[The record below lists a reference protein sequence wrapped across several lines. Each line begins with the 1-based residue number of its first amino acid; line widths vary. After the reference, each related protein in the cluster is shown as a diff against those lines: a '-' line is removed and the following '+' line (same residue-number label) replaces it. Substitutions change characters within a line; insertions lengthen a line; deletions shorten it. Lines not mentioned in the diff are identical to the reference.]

1 MLWKSL
7 SLRWR
12 MTLLIVLIPLVLL
25 MPGFVA
31 AGVAYRHQYREARL
45 SKARMVTF
53 QLEQT
58 LADVEPYVS
67 SVRDLPDLNRFLKQS
82 IADQPEMAFAAVV
95 LDNGLILYHSL
106 PGVSNYPDAGLLAL
120 RPEADFQHRQISSA
134 GLRNLYVVSH
144 KLPLAQL
151 EDHDVY
157 AVVGLIPEVVDPPL
171 LGLAP
176 PLMGVALAALL
187 GVLLQLALG
196 RLIFSPIQRLAE
208 GAAIIGAGDLQYR
221 IAAEGRDEVS
231 FLAQRFNDMADRLG
245 HLVVTLEEQVAQRTA
260 ALAERS
266 QQFEAVAKVS
276 GEAVN
281 IRSVPLLL
289 ETTVN
294 AISEHFGYYHAG
306 IFLTDEDGE
315 WALLSAAS
323 SAGGQQM
330 LARRHRLRVGRQG
343 IVGAVIETGR
353 ARIALDVGADAVWF
367 DTPELP
373 ETRSEIALPL
383 KDTDGRVVG
392 ALDVQSRNAQAFNE
406 QDVEVLQLLA
416 DQVSVALQNARLLER
431 TRSALDELSTL
442 QHEETR
448 QGWARVVNRLRPQ
461 AYEYD
466 RVSVNP
472 VLPMPMPSS
481 LAEDSTHGTIVRD
494 GNVPMLVEPM
504 RYRGQTLGVVALSDA
519 GRLWTEEEMDLV
531 ESVSDQIAVA
541 LENARL
547 FEEAQ
552 RNARH
557 QALLNYVL
565 NAAASTSVSPE
576 EALGKI
582 AGILA
587 QGLGMAVGIF
597 TFVKEQS
604 DRVQLQSFI
613 APDGAP
619 LLSSGETY
627 NLTED
632 LRIFFRGLDAPALSK
647 MLPFIDASGLDDL
660 YELDRVLYVVVSTAT
675 TRIGFIAMVQR
686 KDDILLDPET
696 RALARSLAQQVGVV
710 IENLRLLEETQRRS
724 AELQALYQVSLQL
737 GEELDVQ
744 AINRLIVEQAVSLF
758 DAESCGF
765 FIHDQSSDTLVLQET
780 VGSLV
785 EYSDL
790 VLKPGEGL
798 SGTVLMS
805 GELLRIASYSE
816 WQRRV
821 DEIARSQFGPALGV
835 PLSSAEGVRGVL
847 FIARE
852 VEAPLFDDADVRLAE
867 LFASQAAVALES
879 ARLYEENVVRA
890 QNLQQLYEAGL
901 DLVSRLD
908 AEEVLTYGADWAR
921 RLLGGAQALIFY
933 WNDEQSRY
941 LNGISVGE
949 EYAAAIENV
958 DIGKLSP
965 RAGGITETI
974 EKLGEAVIV
983 NDTSQDPRVSP
994 KLVEYGMLAQIGAPL
1009 RFGRRTQGVIYVN
1022 SEEAGH
1028 FSTEDVQLLEF
1039 LGSQI
1044 ATALENSMLF
1054 SRTETALN
1062 VVAEQARSQS
1072 NVAQATSLLSEQ
1084 GAAALGQV
1092 LGLLGETAE
1101 VSRCIYFQ
1109 AVNGDDRPRWVVER
1123 VWSAPDTGP
1132 LASTAES
1139 FPIVEDWKERLD
1151 EEAIHVRLS
1160 DASPEAQAFL
1170 EAWRGHSL
1178 LGLAVAGA
1186 GSDLPGLLAFVDTH
1200 EERIWEEEQIA
1211 PLRTVAT
1218 AITSTL
1224 ARERLFQQVQEALAE
1239 TEALYEAGTALNTA
1253 LDYGEIL
1260 DTLRTY
1266 TSLGQGVAN
1275 ISVQIFNRPWS
1286 PTDTPEWVNV
1296 MARWPAVEAEGLLDR
1311 YPVETF
1317 PSIADIMAAGELVIV
1332 EEVETDPR
1340 LDEETRRIFSEVM
1353 GARSTIFIPL
1363 FVAGRA
1369 IGFVNAVYPE
1379 RLHLREAER
1388 RRLASLAGQAAVA
1401 IQNQYQIR
1409 ATAARARREQL
1420 IREIVGQIQA
1430 APDVQGVLETATR
1443 ELGRALRVPRTTVR
1457 LSSSGERQAIRL
1469 GTGPLVDREGGDGQ
1483 EGAGRDDETED

>member
-1 MLWKSL
+1 
-7 SLRWR
+7 
-12 MTLLIVLIPLVLL
+12 MTILIVLIPLVLL

-58 LADVEPYVS
+58 LADIEPYVS
-67 SVRDLPDLNRFLKQS
+67 SVRDLPDLNRFLRQS
-82 IADQPEMAFAAVV
+82 IADQPEMVFAAVV
-95 LDNGLILYHSL
+95 LDNGLVLYHSL
-106 PGVSNYPDAGLLAL
+106 PGVSNYPDAGLTDLD
-120 RPEADFQHRQISSA
+120 PEADFQRREISSA
-134 GLRNLYVVSH
+134 GLRELYIVSH

-151 EDHDVY
+151 EEHDVY
-157 AVVGLIPEVVDPPL
+157 AVVGEIPEAVDPPL
-171 LGLAP
+171 LGLMP
-176 PLMGVALAALL
+176 PLIGVTLAVVL
-187 GVLLQLALG
+187 GVIMQFALG
-196 RLIFSPIQRLAE
+196 RLIFDPIQRLAE

-221 IAAEGRDEVS
+221 IQSKGRDEIT
-231 FLAQRFNDMADRLG
+231 FLAQRFNDMADRLQ
-245 HLVVTLEEQVAQRTA
+245 HLVVTLEEQVAQRTE

-276 GEAVN
+276 SESVN

-294 AISEHFGYYHAG
+294 AISEYFGYYHAG
-306 IFLTDEDGE
+306 IFLTDEEGE

-343 IVGAVIETGR
+343 IVGTVIKTGR
-353 ARIALDVGADAVWF
+353 PRIALDVGADAVWF

-373 ETRSEIALPL
+373 QTRSEIALPL
-383 KDTDGRVVG
+383 KDSAGRVVG
-392 ALDVQSRNAQAFNE
+392 ALDVQSREAQAFDE

-416 DQVSVALQNARLLER
+416 DQVSVALQSARLLER
-431 TRSALDELSTL
+431 TRSALEELSTL
-442 QHEETR
+442 QQEETR
-448 QGWARVVNRLRPQ
+448 QGWARVANRLRTQ

-472 VLPMPMPSS
+472 VLPMPTPSS
-481 LAEDSTHGTIVRD
+481 LTEDSTQGTIVKD

-519 GRLWTEEEMDLV
+519 GRLWTAEEMDLV

-565 NAAASTSVSPE
+565 NAAASTSVGPE

-597 TFVKEQS
+597 TFVEGQS
-604 DRVQLQSFI
+604 NVVQLQSFI
-613 APDGAP
+613 APDGAA
-619 LLSSGETY
+619 LLPAGETY
-627 NLTED
+627 RMTED
-632 LRIFFRGLDAPALSK
+632 LRIFFQGLEAPALGK
-647 MLPFIDASGLDDL
+647 LLPFVDPSLLEDV
-660 YELDRVLYVVVSTAT
+660 YELDQVLYVSVSTAAS
-675 TRIGFIAMVQR
+675 RIGFIAMVQR

-724 AELQALYQVSLQL
+724 AELQALYEVSLQL
-737 GEELDVQ
+737 GEELDVKV
-744 AINRLIVEQAVSLF
+744 INRLIVEQAAKLF
-758 DAESCGF
+758 EAESCGF
-765 FIHDQSSDTLVLQET
+765 FLYDDTIDALVLREV
-780 VGSLV
+780 VGSLT

-798 SGTVLMS
+798 SGAVFMS
-805 GELLRIASYSE
+805 GEPLRVESYAE

-835 PLSSAEGVRGVL
+835 PLTSAESVRGVL
-847 FIARE
+847 FIARQRG
-852 VEAPLFDDADVRLAE
+852 AALFDEPHIRLAE

-879 ARLYEENVVRA
+879 ARLYEESAARA
-890 QNLQQLYEAGL
+890 HNLQQLYEAGL
-901 DLVSRLD
+901 DLISRLD
-908 AEEVLTYGADWAR
+908 AEEVLTYGSDWAR
-921 RLLGGAQALIFY
+921 RLLGGAQALVFY
-933 WNDEQSRY
+933 WNEEQSRY
-941 LNGISVGE
+941 LNGISVVE
-949 EYAAAIENV
+949 KYRPAIKDVNV
-958 DIGKLSP
+958 EKLRP
-965 RAGGITETI
+965 REGGITETI
-974 EKLGEAVIV
+974 EQTGEAVIV
-983 NDTSQDPRVSP
+983 NDTSKDPRVSP
-994 KLVEYGMLAQIGAPL
+994 KLVEYGMYSQIGAPL
-1009 RFGRRTQGVIYVN
+1009 RFGRRVQGVIYVN
-1022 SEEAGH
+1022 SEEVGH
-1028 FSTEDVQLLEF
+1028 FSNEDVQLLEF

-1044 ATALENSMLF
+1044 ATALENSFLF
-1054 SRTETALN
+1054 SRTESALN
-1062 VVAEQARSQS
+1062 VVAKQAHSQS

-1084 GAAALGQV
+1084 GAAALHQV
-1092 LGLLGETAE
+1092 LGLLGETAG
-1101 VSRCIYFQ
+1101 VSRCIYLQ
-1109 AVNGDDRPRWVVER
+1109 AIDGDAPRWTVESI
-1123 VWSAPDTGP
+1123 WSAPDTGP
-1132 LASTAES
+1132 LAES
-1139 FPIVEDWKERLD
+1139 VESLPIVEEWQERLSGG
-1151 EEAIHVRLS
+1151 AIHVQRS
-1160 DASPEAQAFL
+1160 DAGPEAQAFL
-1170 EAWRGHSL
+1170 EAWHGHSL

-1200 EERIWEEEQIA
+1200 EERTWEEEQVA

-1239 TEALYEAGTALNTA
+1239 TEALYEAGTTLNTA
-1253 LDYGEIL
+1253 MDYDEIL
-1260 DTLRTY
+1260 DALRTY
-1266 TSLGQGVAN
+1266 TALGRGADN

-1286 PTDTPEWVNV
+1286 PTDVPEWVNV
-1296 MARWPAVEAEGLLDR
+1296 TARWPRATEAGLQDR
-1311 YPVETF
+1311 YPVATF
-1317 PSIADIMAAGELVIV
+1317 PSIADIMAIGDLIIV
-1332 EEVETDPR
+1332 EDVQTDPR

-1353 GARSTIFIPL
+1353 EAQSTVFIPL
-1363 FVAGRA
+1363 FVAGKA

-1379 RLHLREAER
+1379 HLDLSGAER

-1443 ELGRALRVPRTTVR
+1443 ELGRALRVPRTTVQ
-1457 LSSSGERQAIRL
+1457 LGGSGESKSVRL
-1469 GTGPLVDREGGDGQ
+1469 GTGPLREREGGDGQ
-1483 EGAGRDDETED
+1483 DGDGRDGGEGPD